1 MRKEGR
7 AAPMVV
13 QMAPGSFFSLYPTK
27 TLMFM
32 ARAPGQ
38 LCATAMRSRN
48 SSRLIQFFRSTTSA
62 SIAGIM
68 AYPPPSVNSPIFE
81 KTRNASI

>member
-1 MRKEGR
+1 MMRKEGR

-38 LCATAMRSRN
+38 LCATAMRSKKLLTAHPFLPVHHFCLY
-48 SSRLIQFFRSTTSA
+48 SRYHGISTTECEQS
-62 SIAGIM
+62 
-68 AYPPPSVNSPIFE
+68 YL
-81 KTRNASI
+81 